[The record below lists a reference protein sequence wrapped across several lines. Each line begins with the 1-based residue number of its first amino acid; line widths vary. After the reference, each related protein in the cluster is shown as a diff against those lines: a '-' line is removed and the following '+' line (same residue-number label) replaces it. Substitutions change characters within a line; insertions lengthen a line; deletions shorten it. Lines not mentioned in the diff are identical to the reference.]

1 MIKSVLKTAG
11 SLGANILNEIFS
23 LLPDHF
29 NVIHEPCGGS
39 LVFSLNNPYNQR
51 SAIDS
56 NSIFVK
62 VHNAVKNCPDEL
74 IAALATLHTIYN
86 GLLNMDAKRDFYK
99 EIRSRL
105 NSTCF
110 TVLPLAEQAAIYIC
124 VTRLS
129 VNSLFRTNSKGEFN
143 VPFGRK
149 EKAAIC
155 DEKLIR
161 DAHAAMDSLS
171 VKLGNYEEVVD
182 VATAGD
188 LVLLQALSFAGN
200 KKSVEE
206 NLCKLFGVFTELDGN
221 NVKVMLVTNNSLIIL
236 ELLHDYAGKSR
247 GTKNNQSFYTYK
259 VLGDMP
265 KSPVFITNYL
275 PAYHTLFL

>member
-11 SLGANILNEIFS
+11 SLGANIVNVIFS

-56 NSIFVK
+56 NNIFVK

-86 GLLNMDAKRDFYK
+86 GLLNMDAKRGFYK

-105 NSTCF
+105 NSSCF
-110 TVLPLAEQAAIYIC
+110 TVLPLAEQAAIYVC

-129 VNSLFRTNSKGEFN
+129 VNGQFRTNSKGKFN

-149 EKAAIC
+149 EKADIC

-161 DAHAAMDSLS
+161 DANAAMGSLS
-171 VKLGNYEEVVD
+171 IKHGNYEEVVD
-182 VATAGD
+182 AATAD
-188 LVLLQALSFAGN
+188 DFVLLQTLFFAGN

-206 NLCKLFGVFTELDGN
+206 NLCKLFGVFTELVGM
-221 NVKVMLVTNNSLIIL
+221 NVKVMLITNDSLKIM
-236 ELLHDYAGKSR
+236 ELYNDYLSKLR
-247 GTKNNQSFYTYK
+247 GTGGTRSYFCVT
-259 VLGDMP
+259 VIGRGP
-265 KSPVFITNYL
+265 KAIRIIRNYL
-275 PAYHTLFL
+275 TPIC